1 MKTSAQHLKRKKNV
15 PILLLLLLTVLL
27 LFIVAWQASLRQGAD
42 IPEKG
47 MESLPE
53 SVSAEKNENS
63 ISIPGY
69 EGIDLKAD
77 SLQQDVAFRNPAQN
91 TCYFV
96 MQLYLED
103 GSLLWESDYICPGE
117 LSAPM
122 ALTQALQKGTYSN
135 AVLKYSCF
143 KMDEEKTPLNGAEMK
158 LTIRVK

>member
-15 PILLLLLLTVLL
+15 SILLLLLLTVLL
-27 LFIVAWQASLRQGAD
+27 LFIVAWQALLRQGAD
-42 IPEKG
+42 IPEKE

-103 GSLLWESDYICPGE
+103 GSLLWESDYIRPGE
-117 LSAPM
+117 RSAPM
-122 ALTQALQKGTYSN
+122 VLTQALQKGTYSN

-143 KMDEEKTPLNGAEMK
+143 KMDEEKTPLNGAKMK